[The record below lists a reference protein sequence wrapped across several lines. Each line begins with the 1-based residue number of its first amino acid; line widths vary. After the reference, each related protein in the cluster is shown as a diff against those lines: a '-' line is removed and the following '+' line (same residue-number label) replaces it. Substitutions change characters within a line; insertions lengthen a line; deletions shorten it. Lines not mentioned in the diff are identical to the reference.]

1 MRIFPKPLLS
11 SLWLA
16 SVTLA
21 TAPAFADESE
31 PERLFRE
38 ARSAMLEGRFDEA
51 CPKLEESQ
59 RLDPHVGTLLNL
71 AACHERQGKVASA
84 WVEYQKAHTAAQAE
98 GQAERARL
106 AEQRIAVIE
115 PRVPW
120 LRVAVRGDSA
130 GMTATLDGSELS
142 AAALGTE
149 MPVDPGVHVV
159 SGQGAGRRGFEERI
173 ELREGERRTVTVV
186 LDPPPSPS
194 AHEQP
199 PSRLVVE
206 PSSPARNTVAKGR
219 WVFEPGVYVAYVR
232 GGGGDQAAPS
242 SEAAES
248 IMLERIGSSE
258 RTNCLEQPGCS
269 YGARPITDTTS
280 TGLNLFGGYALSER
294 VEIGLR
300 LIVGPM
306 LSGGVLVAFGPQ
318 ISFRPTRALKIGAFA
333 LAGSATLP
341 EVTPVAAPTGFVAPE
356 SGSDGERRIG
366 ASGVGFE
373 LALRILELERGEILV
388 NTTPFFIGG
397 TEEFVLALPV
407 GVAYRFQ

>member
-1 MRIFPKPLLS
+1 MRIFPKPLRS

-21 TAPAFADESE
+21 TAPALAEESE

-71 AACHERQGKVASA
+71 AACHERQGKIASA

-98 GQAERARL
+98 GQADRARL

-115 PRVPW
+115 HRLPW

-130 GMTATLDGSELS
+130 GMTVSLDGSELS

-149 MPVDPGVHVV
+149 MPVDPGAHVI
-159 SGQGAGRRGFEERI
+159 SGQRPGARGFEERI
-173 ELREGERRTVTVV
+173 ELREGEHRTVTVV
-186 LDPPPSPS
+186 LEPPTPSS
-194 AHEQP
+194 GDEP
-199 PSRLVVE
+199 PTSRSVE
-206 PSSPARNTVAKGR
+206 PSSPARNNVAKGR
-219 WVFEPGVYVAYVR
+219 WVFEPGVYLAYVR
-232 GGGGDQAAPS
+232 GGGGDQPAPS

-248 IMLERIGSSE
+248 IMLERMGSGE

-306 LSGGVLVAFGPQ
+306 LSGGVLVVFGPQ

-333 LAGSATLP
+333 VAGSATLP
-341 EVTPVAAPTGFVAPE
+341 EVTPVAAPTGFVAPQ

-366 ASGVGFE
+366 GAGVGFE
-373 LALRILELERGEILV
+373 LALRILELERG
-388 NTTPFFIGG
+388 
-397 TEEFVLALPV
+397 
-407 GVAYRFQ
+407 